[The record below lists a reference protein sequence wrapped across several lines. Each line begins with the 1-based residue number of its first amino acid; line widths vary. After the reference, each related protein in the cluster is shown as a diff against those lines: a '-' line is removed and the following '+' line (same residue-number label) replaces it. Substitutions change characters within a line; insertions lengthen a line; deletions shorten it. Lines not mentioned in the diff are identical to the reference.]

1 MNLKVEN
8 GITIIALIITII
20 LMLILAGV
28 GMHFGGD
35 ALDKAKLEDIK
46 TEMLSIKP
54 KAKIVAD
61 KYNFKDIDNL
71 VGTPLDQDVDQE
83 GIQTSTYKIS
93 DELNAIFNEKDEKGK
108 AKIDI
113 SKLYVWTKEDLN
125 SQGLNTIDVD
135 ENKFYI
141 VYYNLKD
148 ANACEVYYSRGIQG
162 QYSLNALQDM

>member
-61 KYNFKDIDNL
+61 KYNFKDIENL
-71 VGTPLDQDVDQE
+71 VGTPLDQDSNQE
-83 GIQTSTYKIS
+83 GIQTGTYKIS
-93 DELNAIFNEKDEKGK
+93 NELNAIFNEKNEEGN

-135 ENKFYI
+135 DNKFYI
-141 VYYNLKD
+141 VYYDLKD
-148 ANACEVYYSRGIQG
+148 ANSCEIYYSQGIQG
-162 QYSLNALQDM
+162 QYSLSALQDM

>member
-1 MNLKVEN
+1 
-8 GITIIALIITII
+8 
-20 LMLILAGV
+20 MLILAGV
-28 GMHFGGD
+28 GMHFGSG

-61 KYNFKDIDNL
+61 KYNFKDIENL
-71 VGTPLDQDVDQE
+71 VGTPLDQNADQE

-93 DELNAIFNEKDEKGK
+93 DELNAIFNEKNEEGK
-108 AKIDI
+108 AKIDV

-148 ANACEVYYSRGIQG
+148 ANACEVYYSQGIQG

>member
-20 LMLILAGV
+20 LMLILVGV

-35 ALDKAKLEDIK
+35 ALDKAKIEDIK

-54 KAKIVAD
+54 KAKVVAEQ
-61 KYNFKDIDNL
+61 KNFKDIENL
-71 VGTPLDQDVDQE
+71 VGTPLDQDASQE
-83 GIQTSTYKIS
+83 GIQTDTYNIPDK
-93 DELNAIFNEKDEKGK
+93 LNAIFNEKNEDGNY
-108 AKIDI
+108 KIDI

-125 SQGLNTIDVD
+125 SQGLNTIDID

-148 ANACEVYYSRGIQG
+148 TNACEVYYSQGING
-162 QYSLNALQDM
+162 QYSLNVLKDM